1 MRDASSRKDYL
12 TESGDGLWSRQSGR
26 CNRAATFSGIAIRLP
41 VVGQHRHLRGESQCM
56 LGNPNVVHQV
66 PLPCHIVSALLC
78 ISANSD
84 REFPCFK
91 MDNAE
96 GAG

>member
-26 CNRAATFSGIAIRLP
+26 CNRAATFSGIAIQLP
-41 VVGQHRHLRGESQCM
+41 G
-56 LGNPNVVHQV
+56 
-66 PLPCHIVSALLC
+66 
-78 ISANSD
+78 
-84 REFPCFK
+84 EFPCFK